1 MTRNSVLLLDDEPGV
16 RAAIRNYLEA
26 HGLDVVEAQDC
37 RSAEEAFVAAHPDL
51 AILDYQLPDGSAL
64 DLLPRLRA
72 IDSVV
77 PIIILTGFGS
87 IDLAVRAIKE
97 GADQFLTKPVE
108 LPALVVLVERLIEA
122 RREHRRQLAV
132 RASRSRDVI
141 DPFLGSSQ
149 AIRELADRAQ
159 RILASESPIL
169 ILGETGTG
177 KGVVA
182 RWLHEHGPRA
192 AEAFVD
198 VNCAALTREF
208 LETELFGHEK
218 GAYTG
223 AVTSK
228 QGLFEVADRGTVFL
242 DEIGDVDVQVQPKLL
257 KVIEEGRFRRLGAV
271 RDRQVDVHLLAA
283 THQNLAGLVR
293 EQRFRSDLYYRVGA
307 IVLEVPPLRQ
317 RGDDVLLIA
326 DYYLRRLPAR
336 LGRDDVRLAPDAA
349 EALRGYAWP
358 GNIRELHNIIER
370 AVLLSDRPE
379 LRAAD
384 LGLTHS
390 PQVAPST
397 CGADSALTLEE
408 VERRQ
413 IETVLREEGG
423 RIEPAARRLGIH
435 RSSLYS
441 KIKRYGLAV
450 SRS

>member
-1 MTRNSVLLLDDEPGV
+1 MTRNRVLLLDDEPGV
-16 RAAIRNYLEA
+16 RAPIRSYLEA
-26 HGLDVVEAQDC
+26 HGLDVTEAQDC

-64 DLLPRLRA
+64 DLLPRLKA
-72 IDSVV
+72 IDSGV
-77 PIIILTGFGS
+77 PVIILTGYGS

-108 LPALVVLVERLIEA
+108 LPALVVLIERLIEA

-132 RASRSRDVI
+132 RAARSGDVI
-141 DPFLGSSQ
+141 DPFLGSSS
-149 AIRELADRAQ
+149 AIRALADRAQ

-182 RWLHEHGPRA
+182 RWLHERGPRA

-271 RDRQVDVHLLAA
+271 RDRQVDVHLIAA
-283 THQNLAGLVR
+283 THQDLAGLVR

-307 IVLEVPPLRQ
+307 IVLEVPPLRE
-317 RGDDVLLIA
+317 RGEDVLLIA
-326 DYYLRRLPAR
+326 HYYLRRLPAR

-349 EALRGYAWP
+349 EALRRYAWP

-390 PQVAPST
+390 APLEPSNIS
-397 CGADSALTLEE
+397 ADSALTLEE